1 MRENTKKSIHGRHGE
16 SLKAMEKFLRTILKS
31 ECFLNIMLFSND
43 NCTTLGVKE
52 EINPVPVSSSM
63 GFFIFMKTVIHVENS
78 DA

>member
-16 SLKAMEKFLRTILKS
+16 SLKVMEMFLRTILKS
-31 ECFLNIMLFSND
+31 ECFLNIMLFSKD
-43 NCTTLGVKE
+43 NCTTLGVK

-63 GFFIFMKTVIHVENS
+63 GFFIFMKTVIHIETS